1 MNTATI
7 PDCKILVQLAADHP
21 EKLEAINEFL
31 KNIIVLVDL
40 TGKAEQKKAH
50 GFTVKTKKIRLLANR
65 GFWHFV
71 NITDGKREAN
81 FLNNGENVLT
91 LADFADGA
99 NANGL
104 RFWMHRQEPGQLHK
118 FDVWRK
124 GQNRN
129 KELSDMLDFVNECL
143 SVPVNYADEGEMTY
157 TY

>member
-7 PDCKILVQLAADHP
+7 PDCKTLVQLAADHP

-31 KNIIVLVDL
+31 KNIIILVDL
-40 TGKAEQKKAH
+40 TGKAEQKKPH
-50 GFTVKTKKIRLLANR
+50 GFTVKTKKIRLLYNK
-65 GFWHFV
+65 GFDYFV
-71 NITDGKREAN
+71 TITDGKREAC
-81 FLNNGENVLT
+81 FLNHGNNVLT
-91 LADFADGA
+91 LADFADGT
-99 NANGL
+99 NASGL

-118 FDVWRK
+118 IGVWRK

-143 SVPVNYADEGEMTY
+143 SVPVNYADEGELIY